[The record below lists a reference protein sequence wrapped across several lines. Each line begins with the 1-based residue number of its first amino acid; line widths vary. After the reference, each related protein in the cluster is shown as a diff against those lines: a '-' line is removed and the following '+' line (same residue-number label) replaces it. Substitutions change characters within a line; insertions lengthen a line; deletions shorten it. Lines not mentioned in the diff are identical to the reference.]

1 MAQKI
6 QVTTEQIEVFMKT
19 IKQSVVDNL
28 ISITRDIEKT
38 YHQACRDLLASVEVV
53 SQQEE
58 KKVEDSVNS
67 PTVSADNNQKKEKK
81 TKKKKERK
89 NVSKKAKKAKKSIL
103 FIEPENSVSET
114 QQTDDDSQDTVIVEG
129 SQETVIVEDNSDTD
143 SVCSTDSK
151 KERKT
156 RAVPEH
162 KHRCCALVWNGGVGH
177 CRCTRPRQEGEEHQG
192 LCKKHLAQ
200 FNLSNEIRHVSVA
213 GKRLG
218 TYLGLHTDVETGNVL
233 PRPSGYHRNHGS
245 DLVLDFAWKD
255 ADDATKKI
263 YKECRNI
270 RKESAKIITK
280 LFGKKSKMI
289 PESMNDETREKTKKS
304 LQKELNKGYDSK
316 IIQFLSKF
324 PRDFSESSQ
333 ELRQNMFDFMNNLC
347 GSV

>member
-38 YHQACRDLLASVEVV
+38 YHQACRELLASVEVV
-53 SQQEE
+53 SKQEE
-58 KKVEDSVNS
+58 KKVEDSVIS
-67 PTVSADNNQKKEKK
+67 TTVSADNTQKQEKK
-81 TKKKKERK
+81 KAKKKKERK

-103 FIEPENSVSET
+103 FIEPENSVSEA
-114 QQTDDDSQDTVIVEG
+114 QQTDDDSQN
-129 SQETVIVEDNSDTD
+129 TVIVEDNSDTD

-151 KERKT
+151 KERKA

-177 CRCTRPRQEGEEHQG
+177 CRCTRPRQEGKEHQG

-218 TYLGLHTDVETGNVL
+218 TYLGLHTDVETGKVL
-233 PRPSGYHRNHGS
+233 PRPSGYHRNHGN

-289 PESMNDETREKTKKS
+289 PESMSDEKRERMKKS
-304 LQKELNKGYDSK
+304 LQKELNKGYDSE
-316 IIQFLSKF
+316 IIQYLNQHC
-324 PRDFSESSQ
+324 PRGFSETSP
-333 ELRQNMFDFMNNLC
+333 ELRKDIFDYMNILC
-347 GSV
+347 NV